1 MEASRYIGRIG
12 GLAVALGVG
21 TAIITG
27 QGIAVAIAEDPPS
40 DNSDTGDG
48 SGGNAATVKNE
59 KPDDAGEPS
68 HSDWAPPRDRH
79 DAQLRLGHIDRQAA
93 VGRC

>member
-48 SGGNAATVKNE
+48 SGGNAATVKDE
-59 KPDDAGEPS
+59 KPDDAG
-68 HSDWAPPRDRH
+68 
-79 DAQLRLGHIDRQAA
+79 
-93 VGRC
+93 